1 MNECVNSNFIGST
14 AVFNFCLNNNIKLIY
29 SATSASLGNKGKDEN
44 LSPYAFS
51 KAKNLEI
58 LENFKKYFKF
68 KYEILYF
75 YNVYGPHHI
84 SKGRMATV
92 IGIFEEQYLK
102 KKPLTVVNPG
112 TQTRRFTHI
121 NDTVEV
127 CYLAWKKRLN
137 RHYIITN
144 KKSFSIE
151 EVAKMFKSKIT
162 YLPKRSGER
171 YSSALVKKN
180 LSNKVYTYFGKIELK
195 DYINDFIKLHS

>member
-1 MNECVNSNFIGST
+1 M
-14 AVFNFCLNNNIKLIY
+14 
-29 SATSASLGNKGKDEN
+29 
-44 LSPYAFS
+44 SPYAFS
-51 KAKNLEI
+51 KAKNIEI

-75 YNVYGPHHI
+75 YNVYGPYHI
-84 SKGRMATV
+84 SKGSMATV
-92 IGIFEEQYLK
+92 IGIFEDHYLRK
-102 KKPLTVVNPG
+102 KSLPVVKPG
-112 TQTRRFTHI
+112 SQTRRFTHI
-121 NDTVEV
+121 NDTVKA
-127 CYLAWKKRLN
+127 CYLAWKKKLN

-144 KKSFSIE
+144 KKSHSII

-171 YSSALVKKN
+171 YSSTLVNKN